1 MTLLRRRGQAGAIV
15 PSMGRAARVVLVCVL
30 AAVGAGCGG
39 GPSATPTPSAPDTGA
54 LRIAAVGDS
63 ITDADSPDFSGG
75 ELGEESW
82 VSHAV
87 GDGVAFAGGWAQ
99 WGATTAQMAAGAQ
112 PVDAD
117 VLVVLAGTNDVT
129 AGIPFGET
137 ATNIAE
143 IAATVNAPRVL
154 ISAVPP
160 IDPDPVLAVELNANL
175 EALAVAREW
184 EFVDAPAGA
193 RDGNRFAPGM
203 SADGVHPTAQ
213 GARVIGAAVRAALVP
228 E

>member
-1 MTLLRRRGQAGAIV
+1 MASR
-15 PSMGRAARVVLVCVL
+15 GRAVVACLCCALL
-30 AAVGAGCGG
+30 ALGGCGSPG
-39 GPSATPTPSAPDTGA
+39 GARPSPEPPGSTA

-63 ITDADSPDFSGG
+63 ITDANSPDFAGG

-129 AGIPFGET
+129 AGIPFDET
-137 ATNIAE
+137 AANIAE
-143 IAATVNAPRVL
+143 IAATVDAPRVL

-160 IDPDPVLAVELNANL
+160 IDPDPALATELNANL

-184 EFVDAPAGA
+184 EFVDAPAEA
-193 RDGNRFAPGM
+193 REGDRFAPGM
-203 SADGVHPTAQ
+203 SEDGVHPTAQ
-213 GARVIGAAVRAALVP
+213 GARVIGAAVRAALVA